1 MLTAT
6 VYKEVIMSKS
16 PYLKDQRLA
25 DVIAAIQVMS
35 TYKFYKLD
43 FSGWSKRITG
53 SEKNESDWKV
63 IFDEHP
69 EFFRLSSDHNKVSL
83 VWRRSYKRN
92 FHVDR
97 EKTLSTEELNSL
109 PSNEKSERVSRAP
122 LSNNDIATL
131 ISTAVD
137 LHSRAIES
145 QKEKRWLLPSL
156 VTVVAVCLGAIIKA
170 WAA

>member
-1 MLTAT
+1 
-6 VYKEVIMSKS
+6 MSKS

-43 FSGWSKRITG
+43 FAGWSKRITG
-53 SEKNESDWKV
+53 TESNADYWEKVFS
-63 IFDEHP
+63 EHP
-69 EFFRLSSDHNKVSL
+69 EFFRLNEEKDKVSL
-83 VWRRSYKRN
+83 VWRRSHQRS

-97 EKTLSTEELNSL
+97 QEILTRDQIESL
-109 PSNEKSERVSRAP
+109 PEQEKNTRISRTP
-122 LSNNDIATL
+122 LSNGDTATL

-145 QKEKRWLLPSL
+145 EKRWLFPSL
-156 VTVVAVCLGAIIKA
+156 VTILAVCLGAIIKS
-170 WAA
+170 WS

>member
-1 MLTAT
+1 
-6 VYKEVIMSKS
+6 MSKS

-43 FSGWSKRITG
+43 FAGWSKRITG
-53 SEKNESDWKV
+53 VESNADYWEKV
-63 IFDEHP
+63 FIEHP
-69 EFFRLSSDHNKVSL
+69 EFFRLNEEKDKVSL
-83 VWRRSYKRN
+83 VWRRSHQRL

-97 EKTLSTEELNSL
+97 QEILTREKINSL
-109 PSNEKSERVSRAP
+109 PEQEKTTRISRAP
-122 LSNNDIATL
+122 LSNGDTATL

-145 QKEKRWLLPSL
+145 EKEKRWLLPSL
-156 VTVVAVCLGAIIKA
+156 VTILAVCLGAIIKS
-170 WAA
+170 WS

>member
-1 MLTAT
+1 
-6 VYKEVIMSKS
+6 MSKS

-53 SEKNESDWKV
+53 SENNEADWRV

-69 EFFRLSSDHNKVSL
+69 EFFRLSSDQRKVSL

-92 FHVDR
+92 FHVDY
-97 EKTLSTEELNSL
+97 EKALTAEELSSL
-109 PSNEKSERVSRAP
+109 PSKEKSERVSRSP

-170 WAA
+170 WAE